1 MSSNLLLALG
11 EADANIYLCSNEQR
25 AGKVKFA
32 SSSTYFY
39 FISKRRIFEKGC
51 NCRQV
56 LVVHM

>member
-32 SSSTYFY
+32 SSSTYFLFY
-39 FISKRRIFEKGC
+39 FEKTYF
-51 NCRQV
+51 
-56 LVVHM
+56 